1 MARHAED
8 TLRSTGISEVLD
20 LAFAVPTAEAI
31 RTKGLV
37 TSKDG
42 QILNLV
48 PAVITAVCAIVAYQG
63 AIPK

>member
-8 TLRSTGISEVLD
+8 TLRGTGISEVLD
-20 LAFAVPTAEAI
+20 LALAVPTAEAI

-37 TSKDG
+37 ASKDG

-48 PAVITAVCAIVAYQG
+48 PAVITAVCAVVTYQG

>member
-8 TLRSTGISEVLD
+8 SLRGTGISEVLD
-20 LAFAVPTAEAI
+20 LALAVPTPEAI
-31 RTKGLV
+31 RTEGLV

-42 QILNLV
+42 QVLNLV
-48 PAVITAVCAIVAYQG
+48 PAVVAAVCAIVAYQG